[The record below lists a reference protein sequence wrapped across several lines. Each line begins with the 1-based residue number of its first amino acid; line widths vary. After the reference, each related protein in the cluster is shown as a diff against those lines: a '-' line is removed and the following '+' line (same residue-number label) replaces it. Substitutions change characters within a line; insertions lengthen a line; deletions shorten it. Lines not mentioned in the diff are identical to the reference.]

1 MIRLLS
7 ISAIASRALLALL
20 AILIAVPAH
29 AAEPP
34 LTELLDHVGHQMEK
48 FWSYFA
54 SVTCT
59 ETVTQAKLGD
69 RDKVLFAQ
77 HESFDYLIVLQSS
90 GLDISVDESRIQKAH
105 TASKGSAAL
114 LETNGFSI
122 FSLIFHPLYQDR
134 FEFQSLPDD
143 VSQDRRLLRVSF
155 QQVVRQ
161 RPLSVLLLREREL
174 PLEWRGTAW
183 IDPATWAVVRIKA
196 GLGESMVDYGLLQL
210 DADVT
215 YSAVKFSDSTVY
227 WLPTKAIVDAETRR
241 QHWRNTHAFGD
252 YKRFSVDTDV
262 KLTVPH

>member
-1 MIRLLS
+1 HRSQSVQMPIRICSDRPPSPNSCKDRCLSAFQNTRCGIAGGRAGPCTAAEYWIMIRLLS

-20 AILIAVPAH
+20 AIPIAVPAH

-105 TASKGSAAL
+105 TSSKGSAAL

-143 VSQDRRLLRVSF
+143 VSQD
-155 QQVVRQ
+155 
-161 RPLSVLLLREREL
+161 
-174 PLEWRGTAW
+174 
-183 IDPATWAVVRIKA
+183 
-196 GLGESMVDYGLLQL
+196 
-210 DADVT
+210 
-215 YSAVKFSDSTVY
+215 
-227 WLPTKAIVDAETRR
+227 
-241 QHWRNTHAFGD
+241 
-252 YKRFSVDTDV
+252 
-262 KLTVPH
+262 